1 MPSVRA
7 FSLNALC
14 ISLLFSLLAV
24 SSCRP
29 GGRGASTA
37 SEQDIAEEV
46 LHLYT
51 YRHLA
56 ADDSLYQR
64 YQRLTGTRV
73 ELFHA
78 EPEVLLRQVRQG
90 SSPADVLILPEV
102 AMAIRAKEEGLLQ
115 TCALPRLEKYFKADL
130 RDDYGYWTGLAIQYP
145 IIAYREDQVN
155 PGRLESFF
163 DLADPYWK
171 GQVLAPSAADPHLQS
186 LVASFVA
193 KNGEEATRQWAES
206 VARNFARQPQ
216 GNSLDQLKALG
227 AGLGKLAIAN
237 AGDLGY
243 LRYPQSHEELKLGEN
258 IRHVLPFNQGFNHIN
273 VSCAVVPKHG
283 DARKAARFIEFLTSG
298 IVQEIYPAAA
308 HENPVNVM
316 GLMPQFVV
324 EEVGNVQEDPLSLN
338 LLAHYNR
345 QAVAIL
351 KEAGW

>member
-1 MPSVRA
+1 MLSVRA
-7 FSLNALC
+7 FSLYVLY
-14 ISLLFSLLAV
+14 ISLLLSLLAA

-29 GGRGASTA
+29 GGGGAAA
-37 SEQDIAEEV
+37 SSAEEQAKEV
-46 LHLYT
+46 LTLYT

-56 ADDSLYQR
+56 VDDSLYQR
-64 YQRLTGTRV
+64 YQLLTGIRV
-73 ELFHA
+73 ELLHA
-78 EPEVLLRQVRQG
+78 EPEVLLRQIRQG
-90 SSPADVLILPEV
+90 GSSADVLILPEV

-115 TCALPRLEKYFKADL
+115 TCVLPGLEKYFKDAL

-145 IIAYREDQVN
+145 IIAYREDLVN

-163 DLADPYWK
+163 DLGDPYWK
-171 GQVLAPSAADPHLQS
+171 GQVLAPAADDPHLQS

-193 KNGEEATRQWAES
+193 KNGEEATRQWVES

-216 GNSLDQLKALG
+216 GNGLDQLKALG

-258 IRHVLPFNQGFNHIN
+258 IRHILPSNQGFNHIN
-273 VSCAVVPKHG
+273 VSCAVVPKNG
-283 DARKAARFIEFLTSG
+283 DARKAARFIEYLTSG

-316 GLMPQFVV
+316 GLMSQFVV
-324 EEVGNVQEDPLSLN
+324 EEIGNVQEDPLSLN

-345 QAVAIL
+345 QAIAIL